1 MSVIVEVVAVAA
13 VVEGGGEGDDT
24 DAGSGGQSPSSINTS
39 HTRSWAG
46 KGMDR
51 LKRVR
56 YQRVP

>member
-1 MSVIVEVVAVAA
+1 VGIVVLVVAA
-13 VVEGGGEGDDT
+13 GEAEDD
-24 DAGSGGQSPSSINTS
+24 GSGGQSPSSINTS
-39 HTRSWAG
+39 HTRSCAG

>member
-1 MSVIVEVVAVAA
+1 MAVAA
-13 VVEGGGEGDDT
+13 VARDEAVADGGDGV
-24 DAGSGGQSPSSINTS
+24 GSGGQSPRSIKTS
-39 HTRSWAG
+39 HSRSWAG